1 MKVVGFGTVA
11 MDVLMQTAELPQE
24 DGFAVIER
32 STYLPGGSGT
42 NVISQ
47 VSRLGAKCGF
57 VAQIGDDTI
66 GQQIRQSLRNE
77 SIDDRGLKV
86 LPGGSSLHTKIL
98 VDAKGKKFILLDM
111 GTAFLSLERDDED
124 IAYCLQGDILYTDL
138 LPGTATIAAVKAAK
152 AAGRKTVFNM
162 QVGLGMMESMGVSK
176 EMILDTL
183 QYLDVFA
190 PCRDG
195 LFALAGTTDLDEAK
209 NYIRRYFKGVL
220 LITLGSEGSLA
231 YDENNAVVM
240 NSSKCIGC
248 KLCMN
253 ACPLGNIGVN
263 TEKKQMH
270 KCDLCG
276 GDPKCVKFCP
286 SGALVFEDPADSQDR
301 RKAVAAAFK
310 DVFGEEE
317 V

>member
-1 MKVVGFGTVA
+1 MKVCPVGA
-11 MDVLMQTAELPQE
+11 
-24 DGFAVIER
+24 
-32 STYLPGGSGT
+32 
-42 NVISQ
+42 IS
-47 VSRLGAKCGF
+47 R
-57 VAQIGDDTI
+57 
-66 GQQIRQSLRNE
+66 
-77 SIDDRGLKV
+77 
-86 LPGGSSLHTKIL
+86 
-98 VDAKGKKFILLDM
+98 
-111 GTAFLSLERDDED
+111 
-124 IAYCLQGDILYTDL
+124 
-138 LPGTATIAAVKAAK
+138 
-152 AAGRKTVFNM
+152 
-162 QVGLGMMESMGVSK
+162 
-176 EMILDTL
+176 
-183 QYLDVFA
+183 
-190 PCRDG
+190 
-195 LFALAGTTDLDEAK
+195 
-209 NYIRRYFKGVL
+209 
-220 LITLGSEGSLA
+220 
-231 YDENNAVVM
+231 DENNAIVM

>member
-1 MKVVGFGTVA
+1 MCLQDIKEEASAFLLPKEVEQMKELQVKPEKCLGCRTCELVCSFGHNGAFNPRFANLKIMAFEKAAICVPVTCMQCEDPCCMKVCPVGA
-11 MDVLMQTAELPQE
+11 
-24 DGFAVIER
+24 
-32 STYLPGGSGT
+32 
-42 NVISQ
+42 IS
-47 VSRLGAKCGF
+47 R
-57 VAQIGDDTI
+57 
-66 GQQIRQSLRNE
+66 
-77 SIDDRGLKV
+77 
-86 LPGGSSLHTKIL
+86 
-98 VDAKGKKFILLDM
+98 
-111 GTAFLSLERDDED
+111 
-124 IAYCLQGDILYTDL
+124 
-138 LPGTATIAAVKAAK
+138 
-152 AAGRKTVFNM
+152 
-162 QVGLGMMESMGVSK
+162 
-176 EMILDTL
+176 
-183 QYLDVFA
+183 
-190 PCRDG
+190 
-195 LFALAGTTDLDEAK
+195 
-209 NYIRRYFKGVL
+209 
-220 LITLGSEGSLA
+220 
-231 YDENNAVVM
+231 DENNAVVM

>member
-1 MKVVGFGTVA
+1 MAFEKAAICVPVTCMQCEDPCCMKVCPVGA
-11 MDVLMQTAELPQE
+11 
-24 DGFAVIER
+24 
-32 STYLPGGSGT
+32 
-42 NVISQ
+42 IS
-47 VSRLGAKCGF
+47 R
-57 VAQIGDDTI
+57 
-66 GQQIRQSLRNE
+66 
-77 SIDDRGLKV
+77 
-86 LPGGSSLHTKIL
+86 
-98 VDAKGKKFILLDM
+98 
-111 GTAFLSLERDDED
+111 
-124 IAYCLQGDILYTDL
+124 
-138 LPGTATIAAVKAAK
+138 
-152 AAGRKTVFNM
+152 
-162 QVGLGMMESMGVSK
+162 
-176 EMILDTL
+176 
-183 QYLDVFA
+183 
-190 PCRDG
+190 
-195 LFALAGTTDLDEAK
+195 
-209 NYIRRYFKGVL
+209 
-220 LITLGSEGSLA
+220 
-231 YDENNAVVM
+231 DENNAVVM